1 VVRPPLI
8 FFLHKRI
15 LSQQHRINQN
25 RTGGIFMPKN
35 IKIGHVILEDIQTP
49 TDVKIV
55 SEANDRVV
63 AEACLQEAEEE
74 NRNGR
79 CYLTE
84 DLTREQQ
91 CKRTKELLAAGYML
105 GEAGH
110 PTDTSIIRQQ
120 TIDPA
125 NTAVRYLKYWMDGPK
140 WMAHYQGTYNA
151 VGEAV
156 DKDLRHGFKPAFSM
170 RALGSLENIN
180 GRNVVRDLK
189 YITHDFVI
197 YPSHPGA
204 YTTGV
209 VSESASAYKSE
220 FKTIFNS
227 PERKGLYTR
236 KSSITPIYNEQV
248 ISYIKAESA
257 NVRSVLEQF
266 DTLYESIQLIGNNV
280 SLRTKEGDTFVVNL
294 ESYIQN
300 EIFSFC
306 ENRSEQL
313 LNKRIDDEL
322 RGL

>member
-1 VVRPPLI
+1 
-8 FFLHKRI
+8 
-15 LSQQHRINQN
+15 
-25 RTGGIFMPKN
+25 MPKN
-35 IKIGHVILEDIQTP
+35 IKIGHVILEDAMTP

-55 SEANDRVV
+55 SETSDRVI

-91 CKRTKELLAAGYML
+91 CRRTKELLEAGYML

-120 TIDPA
+120 TIAPD

-140 WMAHYQGTYNA
+140 WMAHYQGTYNEL
-151 VGEAV
+151 GEAV

-197 YPSHPGA
+197 FPSHPGA
-204 YTTGV
+204 YTTGL
-209 VSESASAYKSE
+209 VSESATVKDDSE
-220 FKTIFNS
+220 FNTLFEAS
-227 PERKGLYTR
+227 EQKGLYTR
-236 KSSITPIYNEQV
+236 KPSVTPIYNEQV
-248 ISYIKAESA
+248 LSYIKSESA
-257 NVRSVLEQF
+257 NIKSVLEQF
-266 DTLYESIQLIGNNV
+266 DVFYESMALNGNSV
-280 SLRTKEGDTFVVNL
+280 TMRTKAGDTFVVNL
-294 ESYIQN
+294 EQYIQN
-300 EIFSFC
+300 EIFDFC
-306 ENRSEQL
+306 SNRKDQIEKNKIEQEYRDL
-313 LNKRIDDEL
+313 IGK
-322 RGL
+322 

>member
-1 VVRPPLI
+1 
-8 FFLHKRI
+8 
-15 LSQQHRINQN
+15 
-25 RTGGIFMPKN
+25 MPKN
-35 IKIGHVILEDIQTP
+35 MKIGYIITEDIATP

-55 SEANDRVV
+55 GETNDRVV

-120 TIDPA
+120 TIAPD

-140 WMAHYQGTYNA
+140 WMAHYQGTYNSL
-151 VGEAV
+151 GEAV

-197 YPSHPGA
+197 FPSHPGA
-204 YTTGV
+204 YTTGL
-209 VSESASAYKSE
+209 VSESAGLVTESA
-220 FKTIFNS
+220 FKPLMEQSIK
-227 PERKGLYTR
+227 KGNITR
-236 KSSITPIYNEQV
+236 KTAITPIYNEQV

-257 NVRSVLEQF
+257 NVKSVLEQF
-266 DTLYESIQLIGNNV
+266 DTLYESMNLIGNNV
-280 SLRTKEGDTFVVNL
+280 SVRTKYGDTFIIAL
-294 ESYIQN
+294 ESYVQN
-300 EIFSFC
+300 EIFDFC
-306 ENRSEQL
+306 DARAEA
-313 LNKRIDDEL
+313 LNKRRLNKEL
-322 RGL
+322 HDLWN

>member
-1 VVRPPLI
+1 
-8 FFLHKRI
+8 
-15 LSQQHRINQN
+15 
-25 RTGGIFMPKN
+25 MPKN
-35 IKIGHVILEDIQTP
+35 ITIGHVILEDAMTP
-49 TDVKIV
+49 TDVNIV
-55 SEANDRVV
+55 AESNDRVI

-120 TIDPA
+120 TIAPD

-140 WMAHYQGTYNA
+140 WMAHYQGTYNSL
-151 VGEAV
+151 GEAV
-156 DKDLRHGFKPAFSM
+156 DQDLRHGYKPAFSM

-197 YPSHPGA
+197 FPSHPGA
-204 YTTGV
+204 YTTGLV
-209 VSESASAYKSE
+209 TESATDQSQ
-220 FKTIFNS
+220 FNVLFEQS
-227 PERKGLYTR
+227 VKKGLYTR
-236 KSSITPIYNEQV
+236 KSSITPIYNDQV
-248 ISYIKAESA
+248 ISYIKSESS
-257 NVRSVLEQF
+257 NIKSVLEQF
-266 DTLYESIQLIGNNV
+266 ELFYESITLNDMGNKV
-280 SLRTKEGDTFVVNL
+280 SLRAKNGDLFVINL
-294 ESYIQN
+294 EQYVQN

-306 ENRSEQL
+306 ESRKEQMDKSRL
-313 LNKRIDDEL
+313 DKEL
-322 RGL
+322 KDLWS

>member
-1 VVRPPLI
+1 MP
-8 FFLHKRI
+8 
-15 LSQQHRINQN
+15 NN
-25 RTGGIFMPKN
+25 R
-35 IKIGHVILEDIQTP
+35 KIGHIILEDIYTP
-49 TDVKIV
+49 AADVKIV
-55 SEANDRVV
+55 SESNDRVV

-79 CYLTE
+79 TYLTE

-91 CKRTKELLAAGYML
+91 CKRTTELLAAGYML

-120 TIDPA
+120 TIAPD

-140 WMAHYQGTYNA
+140 WMAHYQGTYNEL
-151 VGEAV
+151 GEAV
-156 DKDLRHGFKPAFSM
+156 DKDLRHGYKPAFSM

-204 YTTGV
+204 YTTGLV
-209 VSESASAYKSE
+209 TESAGYRKSGSE
-220 FKTIFNS
+220 FDAITEAAFKS
-227 PERKGLYTR
+227 GKSTR
-236 KSSITPIYNEQV
+236 RSIITPIYNEQV

-257 NVRSVLEQF
+257 NVKSVLEQF
-266 DTLYESIQLIGNNV
+266 DTLYESLVLDGNRVNV
-280 SLRTKEGDTFVVNL
+280 TTKYGDTFVINL

-306 ENRSEQL
+306 EDRAAR
-313 LNKRIDDEL
+313 LNKKRMDDEIKSL
-322 RGL
+322 MGKK

>member
-1 VVRPPLI
+1 MPS
-8 FFLHKRI
+8 KR
-15 LSQQHRINQN
+15 
-25 RTGGIFMPKN
+25 N
-35 IKIGHVILEDIQTP
+35 IIGDVILEDLHTP
-49 TDVKIV
+49 ADIKVV
-55 SEANDRVV
+55 DESNDRVI

-84 DLTREQQ
+84 DLTREQN

-120 TIDPA
+120 TIAPD

-151 VGEAV
+151 LGEAV
-156 DKDLRHGFKPAFSM
+156 DKDLRHGYKPAFSM

-197 YPSHPGA
+197 FPSHPGA
-204 YTTGV
+204 YTQGLVT
-209 VSESASAYKSE
+209 ESAVSNRKPRSYFEAAYIEANKD
-220 FKTIFNS
+220 NS
-227 PERKGLYTR
+227 RTT

-248 ISYIKAESA
+248 ISYIKSESA
-257 NVRSVLEQF
+257 NIRSILEQIDVF
-266 DTLYESIQLIGNNV
+266 YESV
-280 SLRTKEGDTFVVNL
+280 SLIDGRVSLVTKAGDHFLINL

-300 EIFSFC
+300 EIFDYCSK
-306 ENRSEQL
+306 L
-313 LNKRIDDEL
+313 
-322 RGL
+322 

>member
-1 VVRPPLI
+1 
-8 FFLHKRI
+8 
-15 LSQQHRINQN
+15 
-25 RTGGIFMPKN
+25 MPKN
-35 IKIGHVILEDIQTP
+35 MTIGYAILEDMHTP
-49 TDVKIV
+49 TDIKVV
-55 SEANDRVV
+55 GENSDRIV

-84 DLTREQQ
+84 DLTREQN

-120 TIDPA
+120 TIAPD

-151 VGEAV
+151 LGEAV
-156 DKDLRHGFKPAFSM
+156 DKDLRHGYKPAFSM

-204 YTTGV
+204 YTHGIVQESGSIERSSFQEAFKEMTKTGK
-209 VSESASAYKSE
+209 A
-220 FKTIFNS
+220 TN
-227 PERKGLYTR
+227 

-248 ISYIKAESA
+248 LSYIKSESA
-257 NVRSVLEQF
+257 NIKSILEQIDVF
-266 DTLYESIQLIGNNV
+266 YESIALNGNNV
-280 SLRTKEGDTFVVNL
+280 SLTTKAGDIFVVNL

-300 EIFSFC
+300 EIYDYC
-306 ENRSEQL
+306 D
-313 LNKRIDDEL
+313 KL
-322 RGL
+322 R